1 MIGYSSTI
9 RILTGGESCFSLEFH
24 GYQDV
29 PDNIIQT
36 MANHIY
42 YGVCRIKN
50 QNEKR
55 LVVV

>member
-9 RILTGGESCFSLEFH
+9 RILTGGESCFSLEFY

-36 MANHIY
+36 MINHTFFY
-42 YGVCRIKN
+42 VCVI
-50 QNEKR
+50 
-55 LVVV
+55 